1 MYYDPRTL
9 RMQARRQ
16 AKWEAEF
23 AGKADVKIGLVGK
36 LELIWK
42 GLTAALLSILSVVG
56 TTLVIVLLI
65 KAITDKSITIAP
77 ISVPKEMVE
86 KGYTPEVVANKL
98 QSAIKL
104 LVENTRKATH
114 SRRYSERRHP

>member
-42 GLTAALLSILSVVG
+42 GLTAALLSIRRHHLSHSPSNQSHHRQIDHHCADIRAERNGGKGVYARGGGEQVAKRDKTAG
-56 TTLVIVLLI
+56 RKYAEGDTL
-65 KAITDKSITIAP
+65 
-77 ISVPKEMVE
+77 
-86 KGYTPEVVANKL
+86 
-98 QSAIKL
+98 SAI
-104 LVENTRKATH
+104 
-114 SRRYSERRHP
+114 